1 MERMKIGIVF
11 VALLMLSFTRVSLAQ
26 ELKKEFIDQK
36 AQESRS
42 AAVKVKG
49 GTMLFLAGHTASQP
63 RPDAELGNF
72 DTQFKAVFDKIANT
86 LANAGGN
93 LDDIVSMSVFLTD
106 LRYAPQFSKM
116 AKEIFKKN
124 FPAVTF
130 IEVSHLARPQSIM
143 EVQPIAVLP

>member
-26 ELKKEFIDQK
+26 ELKKEFIDQQ

-86 LANAGGN
+86 LAQRRRQPRRHRIHERISDRSA
-93 LDDIVSMSVFLTD
+93 
-106 LRYAPQFSKM
+106 LRA
-116 AKEIFKKN
+116 
-124 FPAVTF
+124 
-130 IEVSHLARPQSIM
+130 SI
-143 EVQPIAVLP
+143 